1 MTKEEIFKMSVI
13 AIYPDYEKV
22 MEYEVIT
29 EAEARN
35 YFHYC
40 VTAPINKRSY
50 NDFKT
55 FNEMKEKARTKG
67 IESIMFRSD
76 VLSIEKDTIPDGN
89 NGPMPIFRVKT
100 AYGPFTYYKGG
111 IID

>member
-1 MTKEEIFKMSVI
+1 MTKEDILKQ
-13 AIYPDYEKV
+13 AIRAFYPDYEKV
-22 MEYEVIT
+22 VADESINEEET
-29 EAEARN
+29 KR
-35 YFHYC
+35 YFYYC
-40 VTAPINKRSY
+40 ATAPINKRSY

-76 VLSIEKDTIPDGN
+76 VLSIEKDTIPNGN

-111 IID
+111 IIS